1 MNVLR
6 RLSFVL
12 FIAGIICFALGV
24 INGEAEVGFF
34 LIFPFI
40 VGSGILSFLGVMF
53 LFFGVLLFIGG
64 FYQLNKDDYP
74 YREDSISHESSKT
87 KVRGGGVVLIG
98 PIPIVFGTSWKMT
111 VIVLILAILVLLCVY
126 LLFYVS

>member
-53 LFFGVLLFIGG
+53 LFFGFLLFISG
-64 FYQLNKDDYP
+64 FYQLNKDE
-74 YREDSISHESSKT
+74 YRYKEDSISDESSKT
-87 KVRGGGVVLIG
+87 KVKAGGIVLIG

>member
-53 LFFGVLLFIGG
+53 LFFGFLLFIGG
-64 FYQLNKDDYP
+64 FYQLNKDE
-74 YREDSISHESSKT
+74 YRYKEDSISDESSKT
-87 KVRGGGVVLIG
+87 KVKAGGIVLIG